1 MVLLFQLLSFSGLLV
16 SAACFPLRISQA
28 LSLIKIN
35 PYHGLCHRWW
45 DSQTHILLVRLK
57 RTARGMRGPASAGA
71 CQLTKHSIIT
81 TIKITRRKRTCPGCS
96 HNSHSWVEMIK
107 PKQVISSVL
116 NFFFVRFEMIC
127 TYVKPAICTR
137 APHYPFHP
145 WNEIQKHYHHIQR
158 GSLQTFRCPTNAGD
172 LSRQNKSTKRTAT
185 TLTR

>member
-71 CQLTKHSIIT
+71 CQLIKHSIIT

-116 NFFFVRFEMIC
+116 NFFFVRFWNDLHVC
-127 TYVKPAICTR
+127 QTCNL
-137 APHYPFHP
+137 HP
-145 WNEIQKHYHHIQR
+145 CPSLSIPSLKWNTE
-158 GSLQTFRCPTNAGD
+158 T
-172 LSRQNKSTKRTAT
+172 LSSHSERITANI
-185 TLTR
+185 